1 MMKFKSF
8 WKILLMGCIKMK
20 QKRVFLLSGPPA
32 SGKSTWVRS
41 RLTKGSEWISRDNVR
56 FSIVKED
63 EEYFSHED
71 EVFDTFIAYINQ
83 SLKDPDIHTIYIDAT
98 HLNKRARHKVL
109 SRIRKRNISELN
121 CVCFC
126 VPPSV
131 CQERNALREG
141 RARVPAAAIENM
153 FKSYTYP
160 EIDEGFAHVYEVD
173 ADGVTLLRR

>member
-1 MMKFKSF
+1 M
-8 WKILLMGCIKMK
+8 IKK
-20 QKRVFLLSGPPA
+20 TVYLLSGPPA

-41 RLTKGSEWISRDNVR
+41 QLTKGSEWISRDNVR

-71 EVFDTFIAYINQ
+71 EVFDTFIAYINKA
-83 SLKDPDIHTIYIDAT
+83 LEDPNIHTIYIDAT

>member
-1 MMKFKSF
+1 M
-8 WKILLMGCIKMK
+8 IKK
-20 QKRVFLLSGPPA
+20 TVYLLSGPPA

-41 RLTKGSEWISRDNVR
+41 QLTKGSEWISRDNVR

-109 SRIRKRNISELN
+109 SRIRKCNISELN

-126 VPPSV
+126 VPQSV